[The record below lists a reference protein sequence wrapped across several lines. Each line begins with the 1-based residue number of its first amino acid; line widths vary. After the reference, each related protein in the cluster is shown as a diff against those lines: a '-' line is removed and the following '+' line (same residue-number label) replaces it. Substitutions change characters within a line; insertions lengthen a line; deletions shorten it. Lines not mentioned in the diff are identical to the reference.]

1 MVKIFDR
8 AKIDFIVKEDEG
20 IVIAKFSD
28 PGGITNDYLNYI
40 DKYVFVDVELYE
52 KIYNRVS
59 TVRGIAKC
67 APEDKFD
74 IKIGKRIAL
83 NHLKNKIAK
92 SFTRYT
98 VKLAHETRDDYN
110 KLIDLSVAG
119 GLYMVDLEQRLR
131 KIYATVES
139 NN

>member
-20 IVIAKFSD
+20 IVVAKFSD
-28 PGGITNDYLNYI
+28 SGSVTNDYLNYI

-83 NHLKNKIAK
+83 NHLKSKIAK
-92 SFTRYT
+92 SFTQYV
-98 VKLAHETRDDYN
+98 VKLASETLNDYN
-110 KLIDLSVAG
+110 KLVDLSVEG
-119 GLYMVDLEQRLR
+119 GKYIIDLEQRLR
-131 KIYATVES
+131 KTYDTIES

>member
-20 IVIAKFSD
+20 IVIAKFSN

-67 APEDKFD
+67 DPEDKFD

-92 SFTRYT
+92 SFTRYI

>member
-92 SFTRYT
+92 SFTRYI
-98 VKLAHETRDDYN
+98 VKLANETRDDYN
-110 KLIDLSVAG
+110 KLVDLSVAG